1 MICSLLSAPAIAE
14 MTKNRSD
21 LLINL
26 IDEKDVTYV
35 TLSLEF
41 ERASIDYE
49 TREEGKS
56 LYIIEPGW
64 FPFWCRINKNS
75 SLIALATYIPY
86 RDSSTELQRL
96 TLANDFNRYA
106 FGVTAYVEG
115 DKLKIDHILNYKN
128 GLLRENFI
136 RVSRNFSAV
145 ITKAIRD
152 HDPNYELL
160 MPLSEMSSESD
171 NESKSE

>member
-1 MICSLLSAPAIAE
+1 M
-14 MTKNRSD
+14 
-21 LLINL
+21 INL
-26 IDEKDVTYV
+26 IEEKDVTYV

-49 TREEGKS
+49 TRDEGNS

-64 FPFWCRINKNS
+64 FPFWCRINRNS
-75 SLIALATYIPY
+75 SLIALGTYIQY
-86 RDSSTELQRL
+86 RDSPTELQRL

-106 FGVTAYVEG
+106 FGISAYVE
-115 DKLKIDHILNYKN
+115 DNKLKIEHILNYRN

-136 RVSRNFSAV
+136 RISRNFPAV
-145 ITKAIRD
+145 ITKSIRD
-152 HDPNYELL
+152 HDPNYEFL
-160 MPLSEMSSESD
+160 MPLSEMSSEND